1 MMDEGREYVSQWGER
16 VLIIRR
22 SKITGRVWFLDSLLL
37 PDEASA
43 ADFDREYKPTGRIN
57 KAMSELWRDK
67 NFKEG

>member
-43 ADFDREYKPTGRIN
+43 DDFDREYKPTGRIN
-57 KAMSELWRDK
+57 NALSELWKEK
-67 NFKEG
+67 NFKKG

>member
-43 ADFDREYKPTGRIN
+43 ADFDLEYKPTGRTN
-57 KAMSELWRDK
+57 KAMSELWKDK
-67 NFKEG
+67 NFMEG

>member
-1 MMDEGREYVSQWGER
+1 MMDEGREYVSEWGER

-43 ADFDREYKPTGRIN
+43 ADFDREYKPTGRTN
-57 KAMSELWRDK
+57 NALSELWKEK
-67 NFKEG
+67 NFKKG

>member
-43 ADFDREYKPTGRIN
+43 DDFDSEYKPTGRTN
-57 KAMSELWRDK
+57 KAMSELWKDE

>member
-1 MMDEGREYVSQWGER
+1 MMDEGREYVSKWGER

-37 PDEASA
+37 PDELRA
-43 ADFDREYKPTGRIN
+43 AEFDREYKPTGRTN
-57 KAMSELWRDK
+57 KAMSELWKEK

>member
-1 MMDEGREYVSQWGER
+1 MDEGREYVSEWGER

-43 ADFDREYKPTGRIN
+43 DDFDREYKLTGRTN
-57 KAMSELWRDK
+57 KAMSELWKDK
-67 NFKEG
+67 NFMEG

>member
-43 ADFDREYKPTGRIN
+43 ADFERSGR
-57 KAMSELWRDK
+57 
-67 NFKEG
+67 KERRRRQGC

>member
-1 MMDEGREYVSQWGER
+1 MDEGREYVSQWGER

-43 ADFDREYKPTGRIN
+43 SDFDREYKPTGRIN
-57 KAMSELWRDK
+57 KAMSELWKDK

>member
-1 MMDEGREYVSQWGER
+1 MMDEGREYVSEWGER

-22 SKITGRVWFLDSLLL
+22 SKITGRVCFLDSLLL

-43 ADFDREYKPTGRIN
+43 EDFDREYKPTGRIN
-57 KAMSELWRDK
+57 KAMSELWKEK